1 MNNITRVLVLNSGSS
16 SIKFCV
22 LDVEHS
28 LSTGVKVDI
37 ACLLKGT
44 VKGIGGPGALEL
56 KIQGKA
62 QAIDINLA
70 PDHHRAF
77 DSLFECLKQESQKD
91 NLPITLSSIDCV
103 GHRVVHG
110 GDRFFQSALITDTV
124 KKEIN
129 DLSELAPLHNPACVE
144 GIQSTQKNLGKN
156 FPMVAVFDTAFHRTM
171 PPVAKTYA
179 LPHDLTARHDIQR
192 YGFHGIAHASLLE
205 GYLFYTGRRRE
216 QEKVITLQL
225 GNGCSATAIANGR
238 SIDTSMGFTPLEGLV
253 MGTRSGDLDP
263 SLVDYLSKKEK
274 VDPKEV
280 VRWLNEESGLFGMS
294 GRTNDMRELLRAAEK
309 ENDSH
314 AKLAIELFC
323 YRAKKYIGSYLA
335 ILGGA
340 NAIVF
345 GGGIGEASPDIR
357 ARICQGFEWC
367 GLEMDTDKN
376 LAAVGLSPGEGASIT
391 KEGSSLEAFVIPA
404 DEETWIAKETVRC
417 LQSGN
422 RS

>member
-1 MNNITRVLVLNSGSS
+1 MLNSGSS

-22 LDVEHS
+22 VDVEHS
-28 LSTGVKVDI
+28 FSTDGKVGI
-37 ACLLKGT
+37 AYLLNGT
-44 VKGIGGPGALEL
+44 VKGIGGAGALEL
-56 KIQGKA
+56 KIQGKSH
-62 QAIDINLA
+62 AIDSNQE
-70 PDHHRAF
+70 PDHRRAF
-77 DSLFECLKQESQKD
+77 DLLFKCLKQEDQKN

-124 KKEIN
+124 MKEIN
-129 DLSELAPLHNPACVE
+129 DLSELAPLHNPACGE

-156 FPMVAVFDTAFHRTM
+156 IPMVAVFDTAFHRTM
-171 PPVAKTYA
+171 PPVAKIYA
-179 LPHDLTARHDIQR
+179 LPHDLAARHDIQR

-274 VDPKEV
+274 VDSKEV
-280 VRWLNEESGLFGMS
+280 ARWLNEESGLLGMS
-294 GRTNDMRELLRAAEK
+294 GRTNDMRELLREAEK
-309 ENDSH
+309 ENDTH

-391 KEGSSLEAFVIPA
+391 KKGSSLEAFVIPA
-404 DEETWIAKETVRC
+404 DEETLIAKETVRC
-417 LQSGN
+417 LQPGN
-422 RS
+422 RP